1 MSSFPGAAPTRGS
14 RIPAGTTLNGI
25 YQIDH
30 LIASGGMGEVYKGHA
45 IETGDP
51 VAIKMMLAD
60 LAANEAA
67 LALFRKEASAL
78 HYLYHEAIVRYYVF
92 TVEPTLQCPYLAME
106 FVEGESLSDLLQRGP
121 LPFEAA
127 VVLMRRIAGALEAA
141 HQRSIVH
148 RDVSPDNII
157 IPQAQVGR
165 AKIIDFGIARSTQAG
180 AQTVIG
186 GGFAGKYNY
195 VSPEQL
201 GLFSGDVT
209 GKSDIYSLGLVVVE
223 ALTGRPIDM
232 SGSQV
237 EVIEK
242 RRRVPDLDAID
253 ARIRPLVAQMLA
265 PNPDDRPASMADV
278 ANWAPPGARGAAA
291 APPAYSLREGRVR
304 AAEPAKKRSSL
315 GTVLA
320 LSLGVAVVLL
330 GGGGAGYY
338 FLNAPQAVVQP
349 PSLVEPARPDAPAA
363 PDTTDTS
370 LTNNV
375 VQPPVTPRT
384 ETPKH

>member
-1 MSSFPGAAPTRGS
+1 MASYPTAS
-14 RIPAGTTLNGI
+14 LSPTRIPAGTTLNGI

-51 VAIKMMLAD
+51 VAIKLMLPD

-121 LPFEAA
+121 LPFDDT
-127 VVLMRRIAGALEAA
+127 VMLMQRIAGALAAA
-141 HQRSIVH
+141 HQRQIIH

-157 IPQAQVGR
+157 IPGGQVGR

-209 GKSDIYSLGLVVVE
+209 GKSDIYSLGLLVVK
-223 ALTGRPIDM
+223 P
-232 SGSQV
+232 
-237 EVIEK
+237 
-242 RRRVPDLDAID
+242 
-253 ARIRPLVAQMLA
+253 
-265 PNPDDRPASMADV
+265 
-278 ANWAPPGARGAAA
+278 
-291 APPAYSLREGRVR
+291 
-304 AAEPAKKRSSL
+304 
-315 GTVLA
+315 
-320 LSLGVAVVLL
+320 
-330 GGGGAGYY
+330 
-338 FLNAPQAVVQP
+338 
-349 PSLVEPARPDAPAA
+349 
-363 PDTTDTS
+363 
-370 LTNNV
+370 
-375 VQPPVTPRT
+375 
-384 ETPKH
+384 